1 MDTRFTSIMTIGLG
15 MIGSSFVMAYRAAYP
30 DSYIIGVDISQDT
43 IDEAQERGWI
53 NEGLLAT
60 DDLSEALSRC
70 DLVMI
75 ATPVPVV
82 PDYFA

>member
-43 IDEAQERGWI
+43 IDEAQEH
-53 NEGLLAT
+53 GLMKAYSLPMICQ
-60 DDLSEALSRC
+60 RRF
-70 DLVMI
+70 LVVI
-75 ATPVPVV
+75 
-82 PDYFA
+82 